1 VSRRLLAPLA
11 AAAAL
16 LAGCGLGPGSARPGN
31 VELRVTRN
39 FGQQQLGPVA
49 TRTKVRDSDTVLRF
63 LESERKVTTAFGG
76 GFVQSIDGL
85 AGSKSAERDWF
96 YYVNGSEASVGA
108 ADYSLARGEVIQW
121 DYHRWEAT
129 LHVPAIV
136 GAYPEPFVHG
146 FNGKR
151 LPTRVECDD
160 PSSRPCTAVMNA
172 LSAQG
177 VVATSAPLGSAAS
190 EQSLRVVVAN
200 WSVARGTE
208 AAHAIELG
216 PSASGVFARF
226 TPAGRLELLDGGGHA
241 AGVAPA
247 GSGLIAATQPSGEAI
262 TWLVTGATGAG
273 VERAAA
279 ALRPAVLRN
288 AFAVAAT
295 PRGVE
300 RLPVGGGA

>member
-1 VSRRLLAPLA
+1 VIRRLLPLLA

-16 LAGCGLGPGSARPGN
+16 LAGCGIGPGSARPGN
-31 VELRVTRN
+31 VELRVTRD
-39 FGQQQLGPVA
+39 FGQRQLGPVA
-49 TRTKVRDSDTVLRF
+49 MRTKVRDSDTVLRF

-108 ADYSLARGEVIQW
+108 ADYNLTRGDVIQW
-121 DYHRWEAT
+121 DYHRWSAT

-146 FNGKR
+146 FKGKR
-151 LPTRVECDD
+151 FPTRVECDD
-160 PSSRPCTAVMNA
+160 PSSKACSDVTNELTAE
-172 LSAQG
+172 G
-177 VVATSAPLGSAAS
+177 VVATSAPFGSAAS
-190 EQSLRVVVAN
+190 ENSLRVVVAT
-200 WSVARGTE
+200 WSAARGTE
-208 AAHAIELG
+208 AAHAIQLG
-216 PSASGVFARF
+216 PSASGVFARYS
-226 TPAGRLELLDGGGHA
+226 PAGQLELLNGAGHQA
-241 AGVAPA
+241 AVAPA
-247 GSGLIAATQPSGEAI
+247 GSGLLAATQPANEAI
-262 TWLVTGATGAG
+262 TWLVTGADEAG

-279 ALRPAVLRN
+279 ALRPQVLRN

-300 RLPVGGGA
+300 RLPVGGEA